1 MVGKSYSEVIIA
13 IGIDIKVQM
22 KIKSCIKGLKNE
34 NGNVWVKEATMENFS
49 TAKLILDSALILAYV
64 LVNKAMIMLSKRRF
78 TNIRKRISKKDE
90 TPFFKGFQ

>member
-1 MVGKSYSEVIIA
+1 
-13 IGIDIKVQM
+13 
-22 KIKSCIKGLKNE
+22 
-34 NGNVWVKEATMENFS
+34 MENFS

-78 TNIRKRISKKDE
+78 TNIRNSISKKVE